1 MSTIALYARVST
13 EKQIHSDTI
22 ASQIIA
28 IENKIKEDG
37 YILLDEC
44 KFIDNGFSGA
54 NLLRPALERLRDKI
68 YGGEIDKIYIHSPDR
83 LSRKYAY
90 QMILLEEFQKSG
102 AEVIFLNNQINDT
115 PESHLLLQMQGMIA
129 EYERAK
135 ITERHRRGRIHAA
148 KKGSINALSGAPYG
162 YRYIHKHIGGGQA
175 SYEIIEEE
183 AELVRKMFFWI
194 GQERLTLGEV
204 WRRVN
209 KLKPVTRKGKNFWNR
224 ATIWRILKNPAYK
237 GQAAFGKRKSAEIAP
252 RIRPQKRSS
261 EQPKWNYSLYNT
273 EKEDW
278 IYIPVP
284 AIVDAKLFDT
294 VQEQME
300 ENKKLARVR
309 REKAR
314 NLLQGLTVCQLCKRA
329 YYAGNKGKKLGNP
342 KAYYTYYRCSG
353 TNRERFSSDFKI
365 CDNRSI
371 RTEVLEIAVWE
382 EVQGLLKD
390 PKRLSEEYQRR
401 IDELKKSP
409 LDDTLETLN
418 KQEKRLN
425 LSASRLIDSYVT
437 GSINKEEFE
446 PRIKMIKKN
455 LKMLEQQKA
464 AITSQ
469 KNLKKELHLIVT
481 SIEKFRSSIETSLEH
496 INWHAKRDI
505 IRTVVKRVEINY
517 DEVNVVFR
525 VPQPSHPASVGLSS
539 QSNGQHCCSGM

>member
-37 YILLDEC
+37 YILLDEY

-54 NLLRPALERLRDKI
+54 NLQRPALERLRDKV

-102 AEVIFLNNQINDT
+102 IEVIFLNNQINDT

-148 KKGSINALSGAPYG
+148 KKGSVNALSGAPYG
-162 YRYIHKHIGGGQA
+162 YHYIPKHIGGGQA
-175 SYEIIEEE
+175 SYEINEEE
-183 AELVRKMFFWI
+183 AEIVRKMFYWV
-194 GQERLTLGEV
+194 GHERLTLGEV
-204 WRRVN
+204 WRRIN
-209 KLKPVTRKGKNFWNR
+209 KLCPITRKGKTFWNR
-224 ATIWRILKNPAYK
+224 ATIWKILKNPAYK
-237 GQAAFGKRKSAEIAP
+237 GQAAFGKRKSGAVAP

-261 EQPKWNYSLYNT
+261 EHPKWNYSLYNT

-284 AIVDAKLFDT
+284 AIIDENLFDV

-309 REKAR
+309 RENAR
-314 NLLQGLTVCQLCKRA
+314 NLLQGLAVCQICKRA
-329 YYAGNKGKKLGNP
+329 YYASKKGKKPGNI
-342 KAYYTYYRCSG
+342 KGDYTYYRCSG
-353 TNRERFSSDFKI
+353 TNRERFGNDFKI
-365 CDNRSI
+365 CDNKPI
-371 RTEVLEIAVWE
+371 RTEVLETAVWE
-382 EVQGLLKD
+382 EVQSLLKN
-390 PKRLSEEYQRR
+390 PQRLSEEYQRR
-401 IDELKKSP
+401 INELKKSP
-409 LDDTLETLN
+409 LDDTIESLN

-425 LSASRLIDSYVT
+425 LGSSRLIDSYAM
-437 GSINKEEFE
+437 GQIDKEEFE
-446 PRIKMIKKN
+446 PRIKMIKN
-455 LKMLEQQKA
+455 SLKALEKQKA
-464 AITSQ
+464 SLTSQ
-469 KNLKKELHLIVT
+469 NNLKKELQLIVT
-481 SIEKFRSSIETSLEH
+481 SIEKFRLSIESSLEA
-496 INWHAKRDI
+496 IDWHVKQDI
-505 IRTVVKRVEINY
+505 IRMVVKRVEINY
-517 DEVNVVFR
+517 NEINVVFR
-525 VPQPSHPASVGLSS
+525 VPEASSPGIELGG
-539 QSNGQHCCSGM
+539 QQNQQHCCRGIH